1 MGFQNKFDEKTSGP
15 DRCDPARRVTASE
28 SDAVEHCG
36 RDSKRRVAESL
47 AQRALS
53 KRAMANAILARI

>member
-1 MGFQNKFDEKTSGP
+1 MGFQNKFDEKTSGL
-15 DRCDPARRVTASE
+15 DRCDPARHVSPNE
-28 SDAVEHCG
+28 FDAVEHCG

-53 KRAMANAILARI
+53 KRAMANAILAWI